1 MQTQSNSI
9 DLNFSPIEL
18 HSDEIYG
25 QINSLVQQKKYTEA
39 LAVVEKH
46 ETSQMNNPA
55 FLLLAAQ
62 TQRERKDYNKEF
74 KYLEKLVTINKKPRN
89 LILLTECLIQLSD
102 FPRALKL
109 LHEVLDICEN
119 QQSILF
125 EVYKNMGNIYLKCG
139 DTEAAE
145 ESYHK
150 ANRINCQDENLMV
163 NYGVLAIQKGNYQD
177 AKERFSAV
185 INLNSSSDLAW
196 VGLALVHRA
205 HGDFDLA
212 RACLLRGMD
221 ENPYNKIAVSNYYLW
236 CEQDYVDAST
246 KHIEQYIG
254 EFPQDSEITNL
265 YKKMSH

>member
-1 MQTQSNSI
+1 
-9 DLNFSPIEL
+9 
-18 HSDEIYG
+18 
-25 QINSLVQQKKYTEA
+25 
-39 LAVVEKH
+39 
-46 ETSQMNNPA
+46 
-55 FLLLAAQ
+55 
-62 TQRERKDYNKEF
+62 
-74 KYLEKLVTINKKPRN
+74 
-89 LILLTECLIQLSD
+89 
-102 FPRALKL
+102 
-109 LHEVLDICEN
+109 
-119 QQSILF
+119 
-125 EVYKNMGNIYLKCG
+125 
-139 DTEAAE
+139 
-145 ESYHK
+145 
-150 ANRINCQDENLMV
+150 MV